1 MNKYNSS
8 LITPVLLA
16 GSIIIIITFGI
27 RGSFG
32 VFQIPI
38 ENEFQWLRVEFSLAL
53 AIQNLGWGI
62 GAPIFGALGEKFG
75 DRKLI
80 IAGAFCYVI
89 GLVLSTFAQNPLTH
103 QFLEFIIGFGI
114 AGTGMGMILAVVGRA
129 SSEKNRSMALGIVTA
144 AGSVGQMIGAPIAQ
158 ALLNSYNWQQVFIM
172 FALSIIIV
180 MLAVPFLKDN
190 PVATKKEIEIS
201 LMKVLGNAFKDPN
214 FSMIF
219 FGFFACGYQLAFV
232 SAHFPAM
239 ITEMCS
245 AISPSSILHYLS
257 VSSTSSL
264 GAFAIAF
271 IGFTNIFGTIY
282 AGWLGQRFQKKYLLA
297 GVYALRTLIGLLFI
311 IFPIT
316 PLSVV
321 LFSIFMGS
329 LWLATVPLTSGLI
342 AHIYG
347 LRYMGTLY
355 GLVFLSHQLGSFLG
369 VWMGGRLYDATGD
382 YTLVWWIG
390 IGVSAFSTLI
400 HLPIKEK
407 RLQTIDTH
415 YCYTLMPKSGHI
427 IS

>member
-1 MNKYNSS
+1 MKEYNSS
-8 LITPVLLA
+8 LISPVLIA
-16 GSIIIIITFGI
+16 GCLIIIVTFGI

-38 ENEFQWLRVEFSLAL
+38 ENEFQWLRVEFSLAI

-75 DRKLI
+75 DRKMI
-80 IAGAFCYVI
+80 IAGSLCYVS
-89 GLVLSTFAQNPLTH
+89 GLILSTFAQNPLTH
-103 QFLEFIIGFGI
+103 QFLELIIGFGI

-144 AGSVGQMIGAPIAQ
+144 AGSVGQMVGAPLAQ
-158 ALLNSYNWQQVFIM
+158 TLVDLYGWQQVFII
-172 FALSIIIV
+172 FAFSIVLV
-180 MLAVPFLKDN
+180 MSVVPLLKGT
-190 PVATKKEIEIS
+190 PVSSKKEIEVS
-201 LMKVLGNAFKDPN
+201 LTKVLGNAFKDPN

-219 FGFFACGYQLAFV
+219 LGFFACGYQLAFV

-239 ITEMCS
+239 VTEMCS
-245 AISPSSILHYLS
+245 AISPSSLLQYIG
-257 VSSTSSL
+257 VSTTSSL
-264 GAFAIAF
+264 GALGIAL
-271 IGFTNIFGTIY
+271 IGFSNIFGTIY
-282 AGWLGQRFQKKYLLA
+282 AGWLGQKFPKKYLLA
-297 GVYALRTLIGLLFI
+297 IVYALRTLIGLLFI

-316 PLSVV
+316 PMSVV
-321 LFSIFMGS
+321 LFSFFMGS

-369 VWMGGRLYDATGD
+369 VWMGGKLYDATGD

-390 IGVSAFSTLI
+390 VGVSAFSAII

-407 RLQTIDTH
+407 KLQ
-415 YCYTLMPKSGHI
+415 PS
-427 IS
+427 

>member
-1 MNKYNSS
+1 MKEYNSS
-8 LITPVLLA
+8 LISPVLIA
-16 GSIIIIITFGI
+16 GCLIIIVTFGI

-38 ENEFQWLRVEFSLAL
+38 ENEFQWLRVEFSLAI

-75 DRKLI
+75 DRKMI
-80 IAGAFCYVI
+80 IAGSLCYVS
-89 GLVLSTFAQNPLTH
+89 GLILSTFAQNPLTH
-103 QFLEFIIGFGI
+103 QFLELIIGFGI

-144 AGSVGQMIGAPIAQ
+144 AGSVGQMVGAPLAQ
-158 ALLNSYNWQQVFIM
+158 TLVDLYGWQQVFII
-172 FALSIIIV
+172 FAFSIVLV
-180 MLAVPFLKDN
+180 MSVVPLLKET
-190 PVATKKEIEIS
+190 PVSTKKEIEVS
-201 LMKVLGNAFKDPN
+201 LTKVLGNAFKDPN

-219 FGFFACGYQLAFV
+219 LGFFACGYQLAFV

-239 ITEMCS
+239 VTEMCS
-245 AISPSSILHYLS
+245 AISPSSLLQYIG
-257 VSSTSSL
+257 VSTTSSL
-264 GAFAIAF
+264 GALGIAV
-271 IGFTNIFGTIY
+271 IGFSNIFGTIY
-282 AGWLGQRFQKKYLLA
+282 AGWLGQKFPKKYLLA
-297 GVYALRTLIGLLFI
+297 IVYALRTLIGLLFI

-316 PLSVV
+316 PMSVV
-321 LFSIFMGS
+321 LFSFFMGS

-369 VWMGGRLYDATGD
+369 VWMGGKLYDATGD

-390 IGVSAFSTLI
+390 VGVSAFSAII
-400 HLPIKEK
+400 HLPIQEK
-407 RLQTIDTH
+407 KLQ
-415 YCYTLMPKSGHI
+415 PA
-427 IS
+427 

>member
-1 MNKYNSS
+1 MKEHNIS
-8 LITPVLLA
+8 LISPVLIA
-16 GSIIIIITFGI
+16 GCLIIIVTFGI

-38 ENEFQWLRVEFSLAL
+38 ENDFQWLRVEFSLAI

-75 DRKLI
+75 DKKIIIVGALCYVSGLI
-80 IAGAFCYVI
+80 I
-89 GLVLSTFAQNPLTH
+89 STFAQSPLTH
-103 QFLEFIIGFGI
+103 QFLELIIGFGI

-144 AGSVGQMIGAPIAQ
+144 AGSVGQMVGAPLAQ
-158 ALLNSYNWQQVFIM
+158 FLLNLYEWQQVFII
-172 FALSIIIV
+172 FAFSIVLI
-180 MLAVPFLKDN
+180 MAVVPLLKET
-190 PVATKKEIEIS
+190 PISSKKEIEVS
-201 LMKVLGNAFKDPN
+201 LTKVVGNAFKDPN

-219 FGFFACGYQLAFV
+219 LGFFACGYQLAFV

-239 ITEMCS
+239 VTEMCS
-245 AISPSSILHYLS
+245 AISPSSILHYFG
-257 VSSTSSL
+257 VSTTSGL
-264 GAFAIAF
+264 GALAIAL
-271 IGFTNIFGTIY
+271 IGFSNIFGTIY
-282 AGWLGQRFQKKYLLA
+282 AGWLGQKFPKKYLLTI
-297 GVYALRTLIGLLFI
+297 VYALRTLIGIIFI
-311 IFPIT
+311 ILPIT
-316 PLSVV
+316 PMTVV
-321 LFSIFMGS
+321 FFSFFMGS

-369 VWMGGRLYDATGD
+369 VWMGGKLYDATGD

-390 IGVSAFSTLI
+390 IGVSAFSTLV

-407 RLQTIDTH
+407 NLQAA
-415 YCYTLMPKSGHI
+415 
-427 IS
+427 

>member
-1 MNKYNSS
+1 MNNNNTS

-16 GSIIIIITFGI
+16 GSLIIIITFGI
-27 RGSFG
+27 RGNFG
-32 VFQIPI
+32 IFQIPR
-38 ENEFQWLRVEFSLAL
+38 ENEFQWLRIEFSLAL
-53 AIQNLGWGI
+53 AIQNLGWGL

-89 GLVLSTFAQNPLTH
+89 GLVLSTFAESPLTH
-103 QFLEFIIGFGI
+103 QILEFIIGFGI
-114 AGTGMGMILAVVGRA
+114 AGTGMGMILAIVGRA
-129 SSEKNRSMALGIVTA
+129 SSNKNRLMALGIVTA

-158 ALLNSYNWQQVFIM
+158 ALLNVYNWQHVFII
-172 FALSIIIV
+172 FSLSIIVV
-180 MLAVPFLKDN
+180 MSVVPLLKSN
-190 PVATKKEIEIS
+190 SISIKKEIEIS
-201 LMKVLGNAFKDPN
+201 LSKVLGNAFKDPN
-214 FSMIF
+214 FGMIF
-219 FGFFACGYQLAFV
+219 LGFFACGYQLAFV

-239 ITEMCS
+239 VTEMCS
-245 AISPSSILHYLS
+245 AISPLS
-257 VSSTSSL
+257 VLNYIGVSNTSSL
-264 GAFAIAF
+264 GALAIAL
-271 IGFTNIFGTIY
+271 IGFSNIFGTIY
-282 AGWLGQRFQKKYLLA
+282 AGWLGQRFPKKYLLT

-400 HLPIKEK
+400 HLPIKEEK
-407 RLQTIDTH
+407 LQAA
-415 YCYTLMPKSGHI
+415 
-427 IS
+427 

>member
-1 MNKYNSS
+1 MKINNNS

-16 GSIIIIITFGI
+16 GSLIIIITFGI

-32 VFQIPI
+32 IFQIPI
-38 ENEFQWLRVEFSLAL
+38 ENEFQWLRIEFSLAL

-89 GLVLSTFAQNPLTH
+89 GLVLSTFAESPLTH
-103 QFLEFIIGFGI
+103 QILEFIIGFGI
-114 AGTGMGMILAVVGRA
+114 AGTGMGMILAIVGRA
-129 SSEKNRSMALGIVTA
+129 SSDKNRLMALGIVTA

-158 ALLNSYNWQQVFIM
+158 ALLNVYNWQHVFII
-172 FALSIIIV
+172 FSLSIIVV
-180 MLAVPFLKDN
+180 MSVVPLLKSN
-190 PVATKKEIEIS
+190 YISTKKEIEIS
-201 LMKVLGNAFKDPN
+201 LRKVLGNAFKDPN
-214 FSMIF
+214 FGMIF
-219 FGFFACGYQLAFV
+219 LGFFACGYQLAFV

-239 ITEMCS
+239 VTEMCS
-245 AISPSSILHYLS
+245 AISPSSVLNYLG
-257 VSSTSSL
+257 VSNTSSL
-264 GAFAIAF
+264 GALAIAL
-271 IGFTNIFGTIY
+271 IGFSNIFGTIY
-282 AGWLGQRFQKKYLLA
+282 AGWLGQRFPKKYLLT

-369 VWMGGRLYDATGD
+369 VWMGGKLYDATGD

-400 HLPIKEK
+400 HLPIKEEK
-407 RLQTIDTH
+407 LQ
-415 YCYTLMPKSGHI
+415 SA
-427 IS
+427 

>member
-1 MNKYNSS
+1 MKEYNSS
-8 LITPVLLA
+8 LISPVLIA
-16 GSIIIIITFGI
+16 GCLIIIVTFGI

-38 ENEFQWLRVEFSLAL
+38 ENEFQWLRVEFSLAI

-75 DRKLI
+75 DRKMI
-80 IAGAFCYVI
+80 IAGSMCYVS
-89 GLVLSTFAQNPLTH
+89 GLILSTFAQNPLTH
-103 QFLEFIIGFGI
+103 QFLELIIGFGI

-144 AGSVGQMIGAPIAQ
+144 AGSVGQMVGAPLAQ
-158 ALLNSYNWQQVFIM
+158 TLVDLYGWQQVFII
-172 FALSIIIV
+172 FAFSIVLV
-180 MLAVPFLKDN
+180 MSVVPLLKET
-190 PVATKKEIEIS
+190 PVSTKKEIEVS
-201 LMKVLGNAFKDPN
+201 LTKVLGNAFKDPN

-219 FGFFACGYQLAFV
+219 LGFFACGYQLAFV

-239 ITEMCS
+239 VTEMCS
-245 AISPSSILHYLS
+245 AISPSSLLQYIG
-257 VSSTSSL
+257 VSTTSSL
-264 GAFAIAF
+264 GALGIAV
-271 IGFTNIFGTIY
+271 IGFSNIFGTIY
-282 AGWLGQRFQKKYLLA
+282 AGWLGQKFPKKYLLA
-297 GVYALRTLIGLLFI
+297 IVYALRTLIGLLFI

-316 PLSVV
+316 PMSVV
-321 LFSIFMGS
+321 LFSFFMGS

-369 VWMGGRLYDATGD
+369 VWMGGKLYDATGD

-390 IGVSAFSTLI
+390 VGVSAFSAII

-407 RLQTIDTH
+407 KLQ
-415 YCYTLMPKSGHI
+415 PA
-427 IS
+427 

>member
-1 MNKYNSS
+1 MKNNNSS

-16 GSIIIIITFGI
+16 GSLIIIITFGI

-32 VFQIPI
+32 IFQIPI
-38 ENEFQWLRVEFSLAL
+38 ENEFQWLRIEFSLAL

-89 GLVLSTFAQNPLTH
+89 GLVLSTFAESPLTH
-103 QFLEFIIGFGI
+103 QILEFIIGFGI
-114 AGTGMGMILAVVGRA
+114 AGTGMGMILAIVGRA
-129 SSEKNRSMALGIVTA
+129 SSDKNRLMALGIVTA

-158 ALLNSYNWQQVFIM
+158 ALLNVYNWQHVFII
-172 FALSIIIV
+172 FSLSIIIV
-180 MLAVPFLKDN
+180 MSVVPLLKSN
-190 PVATKKEIEIS
+190 SISTKKEIEIS
-201 LMKVLGNAFKDPN
+201 LSKVLGNAFKDPN
-214 FSMIF
+214 FGMIF
-219 FGFFACGYQLAFV
+219 LGFFACGYQLAFV

-239 ITEMCS
+239 VTEMCS
-245 AISPSSILHYLS
+245 AISPSSVLNYLG
-257 VSSTSSL
+257 VSNTSSL
-264 GAFAIAF
+264 GALAIAL
-271 IGFTNIFGTIY
+271 IGFSNIFGTIY
-282 AGWLGQRFQKKYLLA
+282 AGWLGQRFPKKYLLT
-297 GVYALRTLIGLLFI
+297 GVYALRTFIGLLFI

-400 HLPIKEK
+400 HLPIKEEK
-407 RLQTIDTH
+407 LQAA
-415 YCYTLMPKSGHI
+415 
-427 IS
+427 

>member
-1 MNKYNSS
+1 MKNNNSS

-38 ENEFQWLRVEFSLAL
+38 ENEFQWLRVEFSLAI

-75 DRKLI
+75 DKKMI
-80 IAGAFCYVI
+80 VVGAFCYVI

-103 QFLEFIIGFGI
+103 QFLELIIGFGI
-114 AGTGMGMILAVVGRA
+114 AGTGLGMILAVVGRA

-144 AGSVGQMIGAPIAQ
+144 AGSFGQMFGAPIAQ
-158 ALLNSYNWQQVFIM
+158 SLLNLYSWQQVFII
-172 FALSIIIV
+172 FAFSIVLV
-180 MLAVPFLKDN
+180 MSVVPFLKDA
-190 PVATKKEIEIS
+190 PVSKKKEVEVS
-201 LMKVLGNAFKDPN
+201 LTKVLGNAFKDPT

-219 FGFFACGYQLAFV
+219 FGFFACGYQLAFLT
-232 SAHFPAM
+232 AHFPAM
-239 ITEMCS
+239 VTEMCS
-245 AISPSSILHYLS
+245 AISPASALHFIG
-257 VSSTSSL
+257 VSTTSSL
-264 GAFAIAF
+264 GALAIALIAF
-271 IGFTNIFGTIY
+271 SNIFGTIY
-282 AGWLGQRFQKKYLLA
+282 AGWLGQKFPKKYLLT
-297 GVYALRTLIGLLFI
+297 GVYALRAAIGLIFI
-311 IFPIT
+311 ILPIT
-316 PLSVV
+316 PITVI
-321 LFSIFMGS
+321 LFSLFMGS

-390 IGVSAFSTLI
+390 IGVSIFSSLI
-400 HLPIKEK
+400 HLPINER
-407 RLQTIDTH
+407 RLQTV
-415 YCYTLMPKSGHI
+415 
-427 IS
+427 

>member
-1 MNKYNSS
+1 MKEYNSS
-8 LITPVLLA
+8 LISPVLIA
-16 GSIIIIITFGI
+16 GCLIIIVTFGI

-38 ENEFQWLRVEFSLAL
+38 ENEFQWLRVEFSLAI

-75 DRKLI
+75 DRKMI
-80 IAGAFCYVI
+80 IAGSLCYVS
-89 GLVLSTFAQNPLTH
+89 GLILSTFAQNPLTH
-103 QFLEFIIGFGI
+103 QFLELIIGFGI

-144 AGSVGQMIGAPIAQ
+144 AGSVGQMVGAPLAQ
-158 ALLNSYNWQQVFIM
+158 TLVDLYGWQQVFII
-172 FALSIIIV
+172 FAFSIVLV
-180 MLAVPFLKDN
+180 MSVVPLLKET
-190 PVATKKEIEIS
+190 PVSTKKEIEVS
-201 LMKVLGNAFKDPN
+201 LTKVLGNAFKDPN

-219 FGFFACGYQLAFV
+219 LGFFACGYQLAFV

-239 ITEMCS
+239 VTEMCS
-245 AISPSSILHYLS
+245 AISPSSLLQYIG
-257 VSSTSSL
+257 VSTTSSL
-264 GAFAIAF
+264 GALGIAV
-271 IGFTNIFGTIY
+271 IGFSNIFGTIY
-282 AGWLGQRFQKKYLLA
+282 AGWLGQKFPKKYLLA
-297 GVYALRTLIGLLFI
+297 IVYALRTLIGLLFI

-316 PLSVV
+316 PMSVV
-321 LFSIFMGS
+321 LFSFFMGS

-369 VWMGGRLYDATGD
+369 VWMGGKLYDATGD

-390 IGVSAFSTLI
+390 VGVSAFSAII

-407 RLQTIDTH
+407 KLQ
-415 YCYTLMPKSGHI
+415 SA
-427 IS
+427 

>member
-1 MNKYNSS
+1 MKNNNSS

-16 GSIIIIITFGI
+16 GSLIIIITFGI

-32 VFQIPI
+32 IFQIPI
-38 ENEFQWLRVEFSLAL
+38 ENEFQWLRIEFSLAL

-89 GLVLSTFAQNPLTH
+89 GLVLSTFAESPLTH
-103 QFLEFIIGFGI
+103 QILEFIIGFGI
-114 AGTGMGMILAVVGRA
+114 AGTGMGMILAIVGRA
-129 SSEKNRSMALGIVTA
+129 SSDKNRLMALGIVTA

-158 ALLNSYNWQQVFIM
+158 ALLNVYNWQHVFII
-172 FALSIIIV
+172 FSLSIIVV
-180 MLAVPFLKDN
+180 MSVVPLLKSN
-190 PVATKKEIEIS
+190 SISSKKEIEIS
-201 LMKVLGNAFKDPN
+201 LSKVLGNAFKDPN
-214 FSMIF
+214 FGMIF
-219 FGFFACGYQLAFV
+219 LGFFACGYQLAFV

-239 ITEMCS
+239 VTEMCS
-245 AISPSSILHYLS
+245 AISPSSVLNYLG
-257 VSSTSSL
+257 VSNTSSL
-264 GAFAIAF
+264 GALAIAL
-271 IGFTNIFGTIY
+271 IGFSNIFGTIY
-282 AGWLGQRFQKKYLLA
+282 AGWLGQRFPKKYLLT

-400 HLPIKEK
+400 HLPIKEEK
-407 RLQTIDTH
+407 LQAA
-415 YCYTLMPKSGHI
+415 
-427 IS
+427 

>member
-1 MNKYNSS
+1 MKNNNNS

-16 GSIIIIITFGI
+16 GSLIIIITFGI

-32 VFQIPI
+32 IFQIPI
-38 ENEFQWLRVEFSLAL
+38 ENEFQWLRIEFSLAL

-89 GLVLSTFAQNPLTH
+89 GLVLSTFAESPLTH
-103 QFLEFIIGFGI
+103 QILEFIIGFGI
-114 AGTGMGMILAVVGRA
+114 AGTGMGMILAIVGRA
-129 SSEKNRSMALGIVTA
+129 SSDKNRLMALGIVTA

-158 ALLNSYNWQQVFIM
+158 ALLNVYNWQHVFII
-172 FALSIIIV
+172 FSLSIIVV
-180 MLAVPFLKDN
+180 MSVVPLLKSN
-190 PVATKKEIEIS
+190 SISTKKEIEIS
-201 LMKVLGNAFKDPN
+201 LSKVLGNAFKDPN
-214 FSMIF
+214 FGMIF
-219 FGFFACGYQLAFV
+219 LGFFACGYQLAFV

-239 ITEMCS
+239 VTEMCS
-245 AISPSSILHYLS
+245 AISPSSVLNYLG
-257 VSSTSSL
+257 VSNTSSL
-264 GAFAIAF
+264 GALAIAL
-271 IGFTNIFGTIY
+271 IGFSNIFGTIY
-282 AGWLGQRFQKKYLLA
+282 AGWLGQRFPKKYLLT

-400 HLPIKEK
+400 HLPIKEEK
-407 RLQTIDTH
+407 LQ
-415 YCYTLMPKSGHI
+415 SA
-427 IS
+427 

>member
-1 MNKYNSS
+1 MKEYNSS
-8 LITPVLLA
+8 LISPVLIA
-16 GSIIIIITFGI
+16 GCLIIIVTFGI

-38 ENEFQWLRVEFSLAL
+38 ENEFQWLRVEFSLAI

-75 DRKLI
+75 DRKMI
-80 IAGAFCYVI
+80 IAGSLCYVS
-89 GLVLSTFAQNPLTH
+89 GLILSTFAQNPLTH
-103 QFLEFIIGFGI
+103 QFLELIIGFGI

-144 AGSVGQMIGAPIAQ
+144 AGSVGQMVGAPLAQ
-158 ALLNSYNWQQVFIM
+158 TLVDLYGWQQVFII
-172 FALSIIIV
+172 FALSIVLV
-180 MLAVPFLKDN
+180 MSVVPLLKET
-190 PVATKKEIEIS
+190 PVSSKKEIEVS
-201 LMKVLGNAFKDPN
+201 LTKVLGNAFKDPN

-219 FGFFACGYQLAFV
+219 LGFFACGYQLAFV

-239 ITEMCS
+239 VTEMCS
-245 AISPSSILHYLS
+245 AISPSSLLQYIG
-257 VSSTSSL
+257 VSTTSSL
-264 GAFAIAF
+264 GALGIAV
-271 IGFTNIFGTIY
+271 IGFSNIFGTIY
-282 AGWLGQRFQKKYLLA
+282 AGWLGQKFPKKYLLA
-297 GVYALRTLIGLLFI
+297 IVYALRTLIGLLFI

-316 PLSVV
+316 PMSVV
-321 LFSIFMGS
+321 LFSFFMGS

-369 VWMGGRLYDATGD
+369 VWMGGKLYDATGD

-390 IGVSAFSTLI
+390 VGVSAFSAII

-407 RLQTIDTH
+407 KLQ
-415 YCYTLMPKSGHI
+415 PA
-427 IS
+427 

>member
-1 MNKYNSS
+1 MSSYKSS

-32 VFQIPI
+32 IFQIPI
-38 ENEFQWLRVEFSLAL
+38 ENEFQWLRIEFSLAIAL
-53 AIQNLGWGI
+53 QNLGWGI
-62 GAPIFGALGEKFG
+62 GAPLFGALGEKFG

-80 IAGAFCYVI
+80 IAGAFCYVT
-89 GLVLSTFAQNPLTH
+89 GLILSTFATNPLTH
-103 QFLEFIIGFGI
+103 QFLEFVIGFGI

-129 SSEKNRSMALGIVTA
+129 SSDKNRSMSLGIVTA
-144 AGSVGQMIGAPIAQ
+144 AGSFGQMIGAPLAQ
-158 ALLNSYNWQQVFIM
+158 ALLSIYTWQNVFII
-172 FALSIIIV
+172 FAFSIIIV
-180 MLAVPFLKDN
+180 MAMVPLLKGK
-190 PVATKKEIEIS
+190 PVSTKKEIEVS
-201 LMKVLGNAFKDPN
+201 LSKVLTNAFKDPN
-214 FSMIF
+214 FGMIF
-219 FGFFACGYQLAFV
+219 LGFFACGYQLAFV

-245 AISPSSILHYLS
+245 AVSPTSMLNYLGISN
-257 VSSTSSL
+257 TSSL
-264 GAFAIAF
+264 GALAIAL
-271 IGFTNIFGTIY
+271 IGFSNIFGTIL
-282 AGWLGQRFQKKYLLA
+282 AGWLGVKFPKKYLLT
-297 GVYALRTLIGLLFI
+297 GVYGLRTIIGILFI
-311 IFPIT
+311 IYPIT

-321 LFSIFMGS
+321 LFSVFMGS

-355 GLVFLSHQLGSFLG
+355 GLVFFSHQMGSFLG

-407 RLQTIDTH
+407 KFQLTSET
-415 YCYTLMPKSGHI
+415 
-427 IS
+427 

>member
-1 MNKYNSS
+1 MKEYNSS
-8 LITPVLLA
+8 LISPVLIA
-16 GSIIIIITFGI
+16 GCLIIIVTFGI

-38 ENEFQWLRVEFSLAL
+38 ENEFQWLRVEFSLAI

-75 DRKLI
+75 DKKMI
-80 IAGAFCYVI
+80 IVGALCYVS
-89 GLVLSTFAQNPLTH
+89 GLVVSTFAQSPLTH
-103 QFLEFIIGFGI
+103 QFLELLIGFGI

-144 AGSVGQMIGAPIAQ
+144 AGSVGQMVGAPLAQ
-158 ALLNSYNWQQVFIM
+158 ILVDSYGWKQVFII

-180 MLAVPFLKDN
+180 MFAVPLLKETKIS
-190 PVATKKEIEIS
+190 TKKEIEVS
-201 LMKVLGNAFKDPN
+201 LKKVLGNAFKDPN

-219 FGFFACGYQLAFV
+219 LGFFACGYQLAFV
-232 SAHFPAM
+232 SAHFPALV
-239 ITEMCS
+239 TEMCS
-245 AISPSSILHYLS
+245 IISPSSLLHYIGIS
-257 VSSTSSL
+257 TTSSL
-264 GAFAIAF
+264 GALAIAI
-271 IGFTNIFGTIY
+271 IGFSNIFGTIY
-282 AGWLGQRFQKKYLLA
+282 AGWLGQRFPKKYLLA
-297 GVYALRTLIGLLFI
+297 IVYTLRTLIGLIFI
-311 IFPIT
+311 ILPIT
-316 PLSVV
+316 PTSVV
-321 LFSIFMGS
+321 LFSFFMGS

-369 VWMGGRLYDATGD
+369 VWMGGKLYDATGD

-390 IGVSAFSTLI
+390 VGVSAFSALI

-407 RLQTIDTH
+407 NLQAA
-415 YCYTLMPKSGHI
+415 
-427 IS
+427 

>member
-1 MNKYNSS
+1 MKEYNSS
-8 LITPVLLA
+8 LISPVLIA
-16 GSIIIIITFGI
+16 GCLIIIVTFGI

-38 ENEFQWLRVEFSLAL
+38 ENEFQWLRVEFSLAI

-75 DRKLI
+75 DKKMI
-80 IAGAFCYVI
+80 IVGALCYVS
-89 GLVLSTFAQNPLTH
+89 GLIVSTFAQSPLTH
-103 QFLEFIIGFGI
+103 QFLELLIGFGI

-144 AGSVGQMIGAPIAQ
+144 AGSVGQMVGAPLAQ
-158 ALLNSYNWQQVFIM
+158 ILVDLYGWKQVFII

-180 MLAVPFLKDN
+180 MFAVPLLKETKIS
-190 PVATKKEIEIS
+190 TKKEIEVS
-201 LMKVLGNAFKDPN
+201 LKKVLGNAFKDPN

-219 FGFFACGYQLAFV
+219 LGFFACGYQLAFV
-232 SAHFPAM
+232 SAHFPALV
-239 ITEMCS
+239 TEMCS
-245 AISPSSILHYLS
+245 TISPSSLLHYIGIS
-257 VSSTSSL
+257 TTSSL
-264 GAFAIAF
+264 GALAIAI
-271 IGFTNIFGTIY
+271 IGFSNIFGTIY
-282 AGWLGQRFQKKYLLA
+282 AGWLGQRFPKKYLLA
-297 GVYALRTLIGLLFI
+297 IVYTLRTLIGLIFI
-311 IFPIT
+311 ILPIT
-316 PLSVV
+316 PTSVV
-321 LFSIFMGS
+321 LFSFFMGS

-369 VWMGGRLYDATGD
+369 VWMGGKLYDATGD

-390 IGVSAFSTLI
+390 VGVSAFSALI

-407 RLQTIDTH
+407 NLQTA
-415 YCYTLMPKSGHI
+415 
-427 IS
+427 

>member
-1 MNKYNSS
+1 MKEHNTS
-8 LITPVLLA
+8 LISPVLIA
-16 GSIIIIITFGI
+16 GCLIIIVTFGI

-38 ENEFQWLRVEFSLAL
+38 ENDFQWLRVEFSLAI

-75 DRKLI
+75 DKKMIIVGALCYVSGLI
-80 IAGAFCYVI
+80 I
-89 GLVLSTFAQNPLTH
+89 STFAQSPLTH
-103 QFLEFIIGFGI
+103 QFLELIIGFGI

-144 AGSVGQMIGAPIAQ
+144 AGSVGQMVGAPLAQ
-158 ALLNSYNWQQVFIM
+158 FLLNLYEWQQVFII
-172 FALSIIIV
+172 FAFSIALI
-180 MLAVPFLKDN
+180 MAVVPLLKET
-190 PVATKKEIEIS
+190 PISSKKEIEVS
-201 LMKVLGNAFKDPN
+201 LTKVVGNAFKDPN

-219 FGFFACGYQLAFV
+219 LGFFACGYQLAFV

-239 ITEMCS
+239 VTEMCS
-245 AISPSSILHYLS
+245 AISPSSLLHYFG
-257 VSSTSSL
+257 VSTTSGL
-264 GAFAIAF
+264 GALAIAL
-271 IGFTNIFGTIY
+271 IGFSNIFGTIY
-282 AGWLGQRFQKKYLLA
+282 AGWLGQKFPKKYLLA
-297 GVYALRTLIGLLFI
+297 IVYALRTLIGIIFI
-311 IFPIT
+311 ILPIT
-316 PLSVV
+316 PITVV
-321 LFSIFMGS
+321 FFSFFMGS

-369 VWMGGRLYDATGD
+369 VWMGGKLYDATGD

-390 IGVSAFSTLI
+390 IGVSAFSTLV

-407 RLQTIDTH
+407 NLQAA
-415 YCYTLMPKSGHI
+415 
-427 IS
+427 